1 VAVKLGPYFSAIPN
15 MARQLDQAGADALV
29 LFNRFYQPDFDLEN
43 LEVVPNLV
51 LSNSHELLLR
61 LHWVALL
68 YGSIQADLAIT
79 GGVHTAEDV
88 VKSMMAGARVAMMT
102 SALLRHGSDYVETLQ
117 TNLVEWMMDHEYES
131 IQQMQGSMSARSVA
145 EPAAF
150 ERANYMKV
158 LSSYALKT
166 AAR

>member
-1 VAVKLGPYFSAIPN
+1 
-15 MARQLDQAGADALV
+15 M
-29 LFNRFYQPDFDLEN
+29 
-43 LEVVPNLV
+43 VPNLV

-61 LHWVALL
+61 LHWTALL
-68 YGSIQADLAIT
+68 FGNVKADLGIT

-88 VKSMMAGARVAMMT
+88 IKSMMAGARVAMMT
-102 SALLRHGSDYVETLQ
+102 SALLRHGIDYTETLQ

-131 IQQMQGSMSARSVA
+131 IQQMQGSMSYRSVS

-158 LSSYALKT
+158 LSSYTLKST
-166 AAR
+166 H